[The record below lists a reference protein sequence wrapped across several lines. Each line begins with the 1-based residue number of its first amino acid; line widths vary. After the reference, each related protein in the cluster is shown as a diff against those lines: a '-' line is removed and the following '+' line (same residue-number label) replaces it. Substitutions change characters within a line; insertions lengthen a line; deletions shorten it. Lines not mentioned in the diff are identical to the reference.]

1 MLEGQ
6 YKEYSNERNEVLAR
20 LLKEVFDIISDE
32 EKGFMKPNKEYGK
45 LGLEMMFWV
54 IISGIAKKEYEKL
67 LKEVKRL
74 PPNHVLRREFLELAK
89 LKNSTWM

>member
-1 MLEGQ
+1 MLESQ
-6 YKEYSNERNEVLAR
+6 YKGYSEKIDEVLGGV
-20 LLKEVFDIISDE
+20 LKDIFDSVSDE
-32 EKGFMKPNKEYGK
+32 ETGFMKPSKGYGK

-74 PPNHVLRREFLELAK
+74 PPNHVLRKEFLELAE
-89 LKNSTWM
+89 LKNLTWR